1 MGPRFSRGWGGARG
15 EHFAHSSWLSS
26 HGPGEGALSCSLVDG
41 AQGGHT
47 PEFLTVAEGLGA
59 AGCTARQTR
68 RSESFVHQSPA
79 LG

>member
-26 HGPGEGALSCSLVDG
+26 HGPGEGAPSCSLVDG

-47 PEFLTVAEGLGA
+47 PEFLTVAGRVG
-59 AGCTARQTR
+59 R
-68 RSESFVHQSPA
+68 RWVHSETDSS
-79 LG
+79 